1 MNLAEFFAAIA
12 QISGLLFVIS
22 SMVAMGLNLTVEQ
35 IVAPLKSG
43 RLVALALLA
52 NFVLVPLIAAL
63 IIWLI
68 PLADGL
74 RVGLVLLAT
83 AAGAPFLPKL
93 VQAAEGNVAMG
104 VGLMV
109 LLMVVT
115 VVYMPLV
122 LPLLLPGVAVDAWAI
137 AQSLIVLMLIPLGVA
152 LLVRARL
159 PETAA
164 TWQPM
169 MNKVSTVALLLLMV
183 TGLALNAANIIGL
196 LGTGGI
202 LALLLLIVGSLGVG
216 LALGGREPGERSVM
230 GLGTAQRNISAAIVV
245 AAQNFTDPQVIVT
258 LLVGAILLLL
268 VLMGTARQL
277 AKHIQTDAKVSTV
290 IS

>member
-1 MNLAEFFAAIA
+1 MTFPEFFAAIA
-12 QISGLLFVIS
+12 QIAGLLFVLS
-22 SMVAMGLNLTVEQ
+22 SMVAMGLSLTVEQ

-115 VVYMPLV
+115 VIYMPLV

-137 AQSLIVLMLIPLGVA
+137 AQSLIVLMLIPLGLA

-169 MNKVSTVALLLLMV
+169 MNKVSTVSILLLLV
-183 TGLALNAANIIGL
+183 TGLALNVANIVGL
-196 LGTGGI
+196 LGTRGI
-202 LALLLLIVGSLGVG
+202 LALLLFIVGSLGVG
-216 LALGGREPGERSVM
+216 LALGGREPRDRSVM

-245 AAQNFTDPQVIVT
+245 AAQNFTDPQVLVT

-268 VLMGTARQL
+268 VLMGAARQL
-277 AKHIQTDAKVSTV
+277 AKRSQTGTV
-290 IS
+290 PAMSR